1 MGYLDLP
8 GICLHHST
16 TLHDEEN
23 WKTSRGSAHL
33 PDPAG
38 IIQIYVHLQLD
49 LQVCG
54 KSFNI
59 KYLVIFC

>member
-1 MGYLDLP
+1 MDYLDLP
-8 GICLHHST
+8 GICLHHSS

-49 LQVCG
+49 L
-54 KSFNI
+54 
-59 KYLVIFC
+59 